1 VASGGHDGLNALV
14 THNPD
19 VVLLDLGLPD
29 MDGKAVIKAIREVS
43 QIPII
48 VISARHQEA
57 EKIASLD
64 EGADDYVNK
73 PFEIGELMARIRA
86 ALRRAVGGFNDNATF
101 ESGPL
106 KIDFAARVVEIMGE
120 QIKLSP
126 KEFQL
131 LHALARSA
139 GQVVT
144 HKRLLAAGWGPAGAD
159 SQYLRVYIG
168 LLRQKIEADP
178 SEPEII
184 LTEPGLGYRLK
195 LFGDIILRKNRA
207 TPKGCRPPFVD
218 RVNGNADFTIEV
230 ATELVD
236 PFDQSIRSSFALRP
250 VRCIDGRAL
259 DFRFRRTNRLSG
271 RHIGERYQQRDETGD

>member
-1 VASGGHDGLNALV
+1 MHGHILLVDDEPALVSVLQPVLKAAGCTVTVASDGNEALRGLIAHD
-14 THNPD
+14 PD

-29 MDGKAVIKAIREVS
+29 MDGKAVIRAIRQTS

-73 PFEIGELMARIRA
+73 PFEIGELMARVRA
-86 ALRRAVGGFNDNATF
+86 ALRRAGGIANENSIF

-106 KIDFAARVVEIMGE
+106 KINFATREVEIMGE
-120 QIKLSP
+120 PVKLSP
-126 KEFQL
+126 KEYML

-144 HKRLLAAGWGPAGAD
+144 HKRLLTAGWGSEGGD

-168 LLRQKIEADP
+168 LLRQKIEEDP
-178 SEPEII
+178 SDPEIL
-184 LTEPGLGYRLK
+184 LTEPGVGYRLR
-195 LFGDIILRKNRA
+195 LFN
-207 TPKGCRPPFVD
+207 
-218 RVNGNADFTIEV
+218 
-230 ATELVD
+230 
-236 PFDQSIRSSFALRP
+236 
-250 VRCIDGRAL
+250 
-259 DFRFRRTNRLSG
+259 
-271 RHIGERYQQRDETGD
+271 